1 MIFGTIL
8 GVKAFIYKFV
18 EKVRK
23 SKNRLAVWVDNNINH
38 TLMTLVFYLTFQD
51 EILIVFM
58 QFNDIRLDTGID
70 VFSFIL
76 ALVALVHMIVMLG
89 YIMYFI
95 LKDMSNEDRARK
107 CGAFFAGL
115 KDSDPAKNLH
125 VNARLVSLVVFSK
138 MIQKAILVIVI
149 VYAKT
154 ANEILPL
161 LILCCFVLMG
171 ELTIQPYKSIIV
183 FIVTFVLSLFQFL
196 LICMVYL
203 IKDAETKDQE
213 TLNTRNDALGGLLV
227 TFVVVKYLVIFG
239 DLIFAAIT
247 IIRAAMDKP
256 KKNKVEEELAKGQQ
270 IHNQDTEGDEVAK
283 NGRIPVF
290 DSVNSIKKNSGDLN
304 GSGDKLEE
312 NESQDVYQASR

>member
-1 MIFGTIL
+1 MELTGSNEALFASSMGDNPSSGAPNMMDGMMPARLRSLEGALNDSDASNARFAKGGKDSTSFLVNVGPILFVYMIFGTIL

-18 EKVRK
+18 EKVKK

-58 QFNDIRLDTGID
+58 QFNDARFDTGID

-76 ALVALVHMIVMLG
+76 ALVALVHMFVMLG
-89 YIMYFI
+89 YILYFI

-154 ANEILPL
+154 ANEILPM

-183 FIVTFVLSLFQFL
+183 FIVTFLLSLFQFL
-196 LICMVYL
+196 LICMTYL
-203 IKDAETKDQE
+203 IKDAETKD
-213 TLNTRNDALGGLLV
+213 
-227 TFVVVKYLVIFG
+227 
-239 DLIFAAIT
+239 
-247 IIRAAMDKP
+247 
-256 KKNKVEEELAKGQQ
+256 
-270 IHNQDTEGDEVAK
+270 
-283 NGRIPVF
+283 
-290 DSVNSIKKNSGDLN
+290 
-304 GSGDKLEE
+304 
-312 NESQDVYQASR
+312 